1 MANEQGYKLVHVT
14 TGGEYKAPL
23 VASQLFDQA
32 EWQTT
37 NSDDGAPASVH
48 AWIIGAFREYYD
60 KAAQEKIKSL
70 RNRCPHVGISMIN
83 GISRL
88 GNFPIISLLKIKRR
102 ALGSQPVIYH
112 CRGEKA
118 ASWMLQLREFFPGDK
133 VVLDVRG
140 YWPAEKIYE
149 KGVTDPSLATGQ
161 DLKDYQEAFH
171 YLKSVVGRVDA
182 VTTVSAALR
191 EVLIKETG
199 APKDTFVV
207 PCCIS
212 TITDDGKRAEIRKEW
227 GLADDNVAVVYSGTT
242 AAYQHLEDLTIPFMK
257 ELAAA
262 NAKVRL
268 VFLSSQID
276 TIQGM
281 LAAAGVD
288 TEKVILRSYKQNEV
302 GFALTACDAGILI
315 RKPTLVNRVA
325 NPVKIAE
332 YMGAGLPIII
342 EKGVG
347 GVDDILFERELL
359 KGIEISGGEGMA
371 DAAGEVSDWIT
382 KGLATK
388 RRDIKE
394 YVKQTY
400 LWSSAIHVSRKMYCS
415 ALDKK

>member
-1 MANEQGYKLVHVT
+1 
-14 TGGEYKAPL
+14 
-23 VASQLFDQA
+23 
-32 EWQTT
+32 
-37 NSDDGAPASVH
+37 
-48 AWIIGAFREYYD
+48 
-60 KAAQEKIKSL
+60 
-70 RNRCPHVGISMIN
+70 
-83 GISRL
+83 
-88 GNFPIISLLKIKRR
+88 
-102 ALGSQPVIYH
+102 
-112 CRGEKA
+112 
-118 ASWMLQLREFFPGDK
+118 
-133 VVLDVRG
+133 
-140 YWPAEKIYE
+140 
-149 KGVTDPSLATGQ
+149 
-161 DLKDYQEAFH
+161 
-171 YLKSVVGRVDA
+171 
-182 VTTVSAALR
+182 
-191 EVLIKETG
+191 
-199 APKDTFVV
+199 
-207 PCCIS
+207 
-212 TITDDGKRAEIRKEW
+212 
-227 GLADDNVAVVYSGTT
+227 
-242 AAYQHLEDLTIPFMK
+242 
-257 ELAAA
+257 
-262 NAKVRL
+262 
-268 VFLSSQID
+268 
-276 TIQGM
+276 M